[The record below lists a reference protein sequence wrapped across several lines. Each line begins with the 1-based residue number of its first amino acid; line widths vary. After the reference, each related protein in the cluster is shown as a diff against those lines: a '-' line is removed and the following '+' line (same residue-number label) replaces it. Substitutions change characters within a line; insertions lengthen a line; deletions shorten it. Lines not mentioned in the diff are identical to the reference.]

1 LVLITQL
8 LILRRAQ
15 ASQRTRACATSRS
28 SIVTIVSNSSSSNGI
43 IVVPPPGGSG
53 TCCNG
58 DAGGDAEAL
67 AIVSYRTTAVGI
79 YRSLPRLELVDISIF
94 VWSESLLKAP
104 LRPHKA
110 ALSPGNG

>member
-1 LVLITQL
+1 VHKLPNEHGPVRLPEAVLLLLLVI
-8 LILRRAQ
+8 A
-15 ASQRTRACATSRS
+15 
-28 SIVTIVSNSSSSNGI
+28 VVVMVV